1 MNNWRIGTTRI
12 CALLWMA
19 LFLVV
24 LVQCDSAA
32 PSTNPVQ
39 SIDLAA
45 LDKMMKAENF
55 SGLIVAMASWCPPC
69 REELPELTK
78 LHQKYH
84 DQGIQIVAVSLD
96 ADGPAAVQ
104 PLINQL
110 KIPFPVYW
118 VGTKAIEPLS
128 IRGVPSLFVINKGTL
143 LEKLPGMQSKRILEN
158 KIKKLLP

>member
-1 MNNWRIGTTRI
+1 MHNGLIGTTRI
-12 CALLWMA
+12 FALLWMA
-19 LFLVV
+19 LFFVA
-24 LVQCDSAA
+24 LVQCDSAL
-32 PSTNPVQ
+32 PTTNPVQ
-39 SIDLAA
+39 SIDLDA

-55 SGLIVAMASWCPPC
+55 SGLVVAMASWCPPC
-69 REELPELTK
+69 RKELPELSQ

-96 ADGPAAVQ
+96 ADGPASVQ

-118 VGTKAIEPLS
+118 VGTSAIEPLK
-128 IRGVPSLFVINKGTL
+128 IRGVPYLFVISKGTL